1 MDRRS
6 QDELLEVLDVL
17 REQVGPSGV
26 IVPLGSR
33 RYHPSAV
40 VVTGYVYPL
49 ELVARTFADPETGH
63 ADLSSPAVLVYDGAL
78 VENAQLHYGLAP
90 VMKSLMESGPRRSLA
105 VFALDMD
112 GVVLEVLLNSHQ
124 HNLCTVAAVGC
135 AGMEREPA
143 RHYLHII
150 AHISAAS
157 VVGEAAHEGAVW
169 AGALGSAGRIL
180 VDRRRVIIIEPH
192 GVDQADSP
200 AQSIGLLSVGGGD
213 IHNVQESLEWIE
225 GILGH

>member
-6 QDELLEVLDVL
+6 QDELLEVLDAL
-17 REQVGPSGV
+17 REQVGPHGV

-40 VVTGYVYPL
+40 VVAGYVYPL

-63 ADLSSPAVLVYDGAL
+63 ADLSSPAVLVCDGAL
-78 VENAQLHYGLAP
+78 VENTQLHYGLAP
-90 VMKSLMESGPRRSLA
+90 VLKSLIENKPRRSLA

-112 GVVLEVLLNSHQ
+112 GAALEALVNSHQ
-124 HNLCTVAAVGC
+124 RNLCTVAAVGC

-143 RHYLHII
+143 RHYLHVI

-157 VVGEAAHEGAVW
+157 VVGEAAHEGPAW
-169 AGALGSAGRIL
+169 TGALGSAGRIL
-180 VDRRRVIIIEPH
+180 VDRRRAVIIEPKA
-192 GVDQADSP
+192 VNQADMP

-213 IHNVQESLEWIE
+213 IHSVQESIEWVE